1 MNPNYYY
8 SREDWKRDEQ
18 ELLAAI
24 RKEPQSVS
32 DLSMVCFMG
41 RKTVKSHLRKLLAD
55 GVIERETVTGNRT
68 KRTGRYRAVA

>member
-1 MNPNYYY
+1 LNLNSYH

-32 DLSMVCFMG
+32 DLSMVCSMS
-41 RKTVKSHLRKLLAD
+41 RTTVKSHLRKLLAD
-55 GVIERETVTGNRT
+55 GVIERETVTGTRT